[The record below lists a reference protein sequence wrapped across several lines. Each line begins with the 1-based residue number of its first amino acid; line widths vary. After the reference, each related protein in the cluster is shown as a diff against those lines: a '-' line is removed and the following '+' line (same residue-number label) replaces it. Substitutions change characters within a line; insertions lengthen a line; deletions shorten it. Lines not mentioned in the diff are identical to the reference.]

1 MLLEHLD
8 DHQDDDDDDDH
19 LEHLVH
25 RVRWGQAAVQTH
37 LHTLVSSCFLIT
49 LIKCLKG
56 HKRRLIVFLK
66 VLTIVTKATHRERF
80 NHEVAVAEVSH

>member
-1 MLLEHLD
+1 MIRKMRLTWRNEQLPSPRVDGEDELDVLLEQLD
-8 DHQDDDDDDDH
+8 DHQDDDDH

-25 RVRWGQAAVQTH
+25 RVRWGQATVQTH

-56 HKRRLIVFLK
+56 HKPPS
-66 VLTIVTKATHRERF
+66 
-80 NHEVAVAEVSH
+80 AVS

>member
-1 MLLEHLD
+1 MLLEQLDDHQDDDDDEDDIEHEHVD

-25 RVRWGQAAVQTH
+25 WVRWGQATVQTH
-37 LHTLVSSCFLIT
+37 LHTLVISCFLIT

-56 HKRRLIVFLK
+56 HKPPS
-66 VLTIVTKATHRERF
+66 
-80 NHEVAVAEVSH
+80 AVS